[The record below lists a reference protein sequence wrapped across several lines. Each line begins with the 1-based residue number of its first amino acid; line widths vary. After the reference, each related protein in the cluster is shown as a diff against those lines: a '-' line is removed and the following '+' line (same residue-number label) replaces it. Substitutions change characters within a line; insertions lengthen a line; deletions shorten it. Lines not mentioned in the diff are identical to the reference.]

1 MRSFHHVHY
10 SSDSPTL
17 CVLVGY
23 TQKETHVL
31 RVSTSNLRFGLFG
44 AQKACV

>member
-17 CVLVGY
+17 SVLVGY
-23 TQKETHVL
+23 TQKETQVL
-31 RVSTSNLRFGLFG
+31 RVSTSNLRFCLFG